1 MCNQLKKVRYT
12 NVKSASF
19 INKLETKTQRT
30 MSLNPL
36 YHKTNEKLE
45 EELSWIRRAQKDP
58 AHFGPLY
65 KMYHEQIFRYIYQRM
80 DDEDI
85 AFDVTSQVFMKAMKN
100 LPKYEYR
107 GVPFASW
114 LYRIAK
120 SELYQAFRDKKAE
133 RTVNVDSIQIFEIA
147 EEMDEDTNEMNK
159 KKIYQCLSKMK
170 ENDMQLIE
178 MRFFEKRSFR
188 EIGEILELTEN
199 NAKVKTFRALEKLKQ
214 LFIN

>member
-1 MCNQLKKVRYT
+1 
-12 NVKSASF
+12 
-19 INKLETKTQRT
+19 

-36 YHKTNEKLE
+36 YHKTNERLE
-45 EELSWIRRAQKDP
+45 EELGWIRRAQQDP

-147 EEMDEDTNEMNK
+147 EELDEDTNEMNK
-159 KKIYQCLSKMK
+159 KRIYQCLAKMK

-178 MRFFEKRSFR
+178 MRFFEKRSFK

-214 LFIN
+214 LFTN